1 MFTNIAFNNPNW
13 LQQVDYEPSI
23 FTRPVIVRF
32 SFGSRSLLVRS
43 SFVSRSSL
51 VRYSLV
57 YRRPIEDRTRNKRK
71 TNERATRLGRE
82 SIEKPSKTRRETAIG
97 VWQTFLS
104 ELVRVISRREYFCPV
119 LARKKVKILQSSK
132 DFVLFQGKMSVISK
146 KNGFKGS
153 EIEKNKYLCSC

>member
-32 SFGSRSLLVRS
+32 SLTSRSVLVRF

-57 YRRPIEDRTRNKRK
+57 YRRPIEDRTRNKQK
-71 TNERATRLGRE
+71 TNERATRLRRE

>member
-32 SFGSRSLLVRS
+32 SFGSRSVLVRL
-43 SFVSRSSL
+43 SFVSRCLVVSL
-51 VRYSLV
+51 SKTERGPNEEQAKNERKSNETWT
-57 YRRPIEDRTRNKRK
+57 RKHREAIEDSTRNCHRSMADFSFRTRSSYLKAR
-71 TNERATRLGRE
+71 
-82 SIEKPSKTRRETAIG
+82 I
-97 VWQTFLS
+97 FLPCFS
-104 ELVRVISRREYFCPV
+104 Q
-119 LARKKVKILQSSK
+119 KKVKILQSSK

-153 EIEKNKYLCSC
+153 EIEKNNYLCSC